1 MKKIFLVIAISGICT
16 GAFAQKGNDKKF
28 GFSVGPELGFATGD
42 LNRTHSV
49 GIGVTIQGDFNIA
62 PSTAFT
68 VTTGFLSYAGRSA
81 EVTGTKNKAQII
93 IPLKVGIKYFL
104 SEGFYGAAQLGAGF
118 FSNYANRTGT
128 ALAYTPMLGYEFNT
142 KTGKAVDA
150 AFKYDGYAMNGTGLG
165 SIGFRLAYRF

>member
-1 MKKIFLVIAISGICT
+1 MKKIFLAVAVTAICT
-16 GAFAQKGNDKKF
+16 GAFAQKGSDKQF
-28 GFSVGPELGFATGD
+28 RFSVGPEIGFATG
-42 LNRTHSV
+42 NFNNTHSV
-49 GIGVTIQGDFNIA
+49 GIGGTVQADINIA

-81 EVTGTKNKAQII
+81 GSGVKYKAQTI
-93 IPLKVGIKYFL
+93 IPLKVGLKYFL

-118 FSNYANRTGT
+118 FGNFGTGT

-142 KTGKAVDA
+142 KSGKAVDA
-150 AFKYDGYAMNGTGLG
+150 AFKYDGYSKNGTGLG